1 MVWFLGLWLILWM
14 IWFWFDSKVWRAR
27 LAYGLLVLLMLAI
40 WSAVLIGRMIL
51 RYTDIQIYRYIYKI
65 YIIISYHRISV
76 CFEGEPS
83 RLREVQQVPI
93 LIGVNILSEC
103 SKHCTLC
110 DKHLKNICV
119 FYLFVKWPAVP
130 VNTCQNLFCS
140 SPDLQARSLQSNYPG
155 LGGQRGRF

>member
-103 SKHCTLC
+103 SKHCTLW
-110 DKHLKNICV
+110 DKHLTNICV
-119 FYLFVKWPAVP
+119 FYLFVKWQAVP
-130 VNTCQNLFCS
+130 VNTFQKCIWFIPQFTGPVSAEQL
-140 SPDLQARSLQSNYPG
+140 PRPG
-155 LGGQRGRF
+155 GAVR